1 MTHFIDFNDFHS
13 DVLRTTPT
21 DVRAD
26 PPRLLALSALGLG
39 GETGEVIDVVKK
51 LLFHR
56 TRPDGPIPSEI
67 REQLI
72 GELGDVLFYLAL
84 GAEALGVTLAHVANR
99 NIAKRRARYPSGFDV
114 AAAEKR
120 LRAKAKKRP
129 TARRPPRRRG
139 KTPPAY

>member
-67 REQLI
+67 RE
-72 GELGDVLFYLAL
+72 ELAQQKLRLTAPCSCTRTPNPRCTGPS
-84 GAEALGVTLAHVANR
+84 
-99 NIAKRRARYPSGFDV
+99 ARVG
-114 AAAEKR
+114 
-120 LRAKAKKRP
+120 
-129 TARRPPRRRG
+129 
-139 KTPPAY
+139 